1 MLPIRTSIEDI
12 DAICLYLTSKPT
24 GATPAEAKAVVD
36 KRHLEGRKLT
46 ALKTWGLIEESD
58 TKIKIT
64 ELGRKTVRDSGAF
77 KSDAFKEVIRNIDP
91 YVKVVERIVHRHE
104 KSLSATDL
112 AAHWY
117 EHFRNEVSESDKVLN
132 EQAICF
138 FQIAQSADLGTLL
151 FGRKGQQTRFEFDSG
166 LATSFIR
173 DFVSEGVQVQFEKS
187 EETKFPDDE
196 EEGESSSV
204 DNPSPDISEAA
215 PASDSQ
221 ADPPTMGVAIESNRL
236 FITHGKN
243 FKILD
248 QVKQIVLFGKFEPVI
263 AIEHETSAK
272 PVPKK
277 VMDDMRECCAAVIH
291 VNTDRVLLDDDGN
304 KVPLINENVLI
315 EIGAAMALYGDKFVL
330 LVEEGVTLP
339 SNLQGLYECRYDGA
353 ELSADAMLKLL
364 KALNEF

>member
-1 MLPIRTSIEDI
+1 MLPTRTAIEDI
-12 DAICLYLTSKPT
+12 DAVCLYLTSKPT
-24 GATPAEAKAVVD
+24 GATLPEAKAVVD
-36 KRHLEGRKLT
+36 KRHLESRKLA
-46 ALKTWGLIEESD
+46 ALKIWGLIEESD
-58 TKIKIT
+58 NKIKIT
-64 ELGRKTVRDSGAF
+64 ELGRKGVRDSGAF
-77 KSDAFKEVIRNIDP
+77 KSEALKEVIRNIVP
-91 YVKVVERIVHRHE
+91 YVKVVERVVHRRE

-117 EHFRNEVSESDKVLN
+117 EHFKNEVSESDKVLN

-138 FQIAQSADLGTLL
+138 FQIAQSADLGTLIL
-151 FGRKGQQTRFEFDSG
+151 GRKGQQTRFEFDSAV
-166 LATSFIR
+166 ATSFLSQG
-173 DFVSEGVQVQFEKS
+173 VEGQVEKS
-187 EETKFPDDE
+187 GENRLFASHEESESPLADD
-196 EEGESSSV
+196 SPLDSL
-204 DNPSPDISEAA
+204 DAPSPDN
-215 PASDSQ
+215 SQ
-221 ADPPTMGVAIESNRL
+221 AHTPKMGVATESKRL

-291 VNTDRVLLDDDGN
+291 VNTDRVLLDN
-304 KVPLINENVLI
+304 AKNEIPLINENVLI